1 MNVFDKLL
9 GFDFVEDL
17 TETTWWTETVFR
29 GLEKGGTEKQDS
41 GIEVSAAANQ
51 SSIELE

>member
-1 MNVFDKLL
+1 MNVFDRLL

-17 TETTWWTETVFR
+17 TETAWWTETVFR

-41 GIEVSAAANQ
+41 GIEVTAAANQ
-51 SSIELE
+51 SSIERE